1 MNVLIK
7 SALGLCFAAL
17 SMNHALAADDSE
29 IDMTCDSEK
38 PVIMLVAGRTLD
50 AERMRDYAI
59 ALGSS
64 DLGWR
69 WQTGRATCCITA
81 AA

>member
-1 MNVLIK
+1 
-7 SALGLCFAAL
+7 
-17 SMNHALAADDSE
+17 MNHALAADNSE

-38 PVIMLVAGRTLD
+38 LTLD